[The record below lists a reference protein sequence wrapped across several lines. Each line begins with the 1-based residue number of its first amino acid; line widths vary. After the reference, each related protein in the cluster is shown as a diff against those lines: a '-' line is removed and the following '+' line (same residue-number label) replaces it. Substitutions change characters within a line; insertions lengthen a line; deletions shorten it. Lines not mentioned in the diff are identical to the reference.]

1 MKQALGDSW
10 LYSHTS
16 PEVTN
21 PELVPTLLL
30 WMFDT
35 LLEKSSDEDF
45 EVFLQA
51 LNSPAFSPE
60 YLCLTQHW
68 FLQALP
74 YPVLPLEFDEEGRIL

>member
-1 MKQALGDSW
+1 
-10 LYSHTS
+10 
-16 PEVTN
+16 
-21 PELVPTLLL
+21 
-30 WMFDT
+30 MFDT

-60 YLCLTQHW
+60 YLRLTQHW

-74 YPVLPLEFDEEGRIL
+74 YPVLPLEFDEEG